1 MCMFEG
7 ERIYGVHVRVSGM
20 CGVWYS
26 FVFEGKL
33 RGQVPGDLLV
43 SPRQLK
49 VGKQFSFP
57 MSYPFEWLN
66 FYNRHRLLLQ

>member
-26 FVFEGKL
+26 FVFEEKL
-33 RGQVPGDLLV
+33 RRQVPGDL
-43 SPRQLK
+43 
-49 VGKQFSFP
+49 
-57 MSYPFEWLN
+57 
-66 FYNRHRLLLQ
+66 